1 MKPSP
6 LMQQLIERLA
16 AKHEVDLSEPDQY
29 LRLSMPNCPI
39 QLVIETTHDR
49 RLMVSCYG
57 KDETDDADPEMLF
70 EPGYPDGWLPV
81 ELLYSP
87 QEWETFSQET
97 SLSISPNEVDLA
109 DLTEYWASRLVEQG
123 WLDHGRWQEEPK
135 GRLPGCQSTNHT
147 VCYGELWQCES
158 CGKTVCCNEGTTDHP
173 ELCDDCWVQQYH
185 STTVIG

>member
-39 QLVIETTHDR
+39 HLVIETTHDR